1 MQPPKLIFTR
11 AQIENVAARLQ
22 ERITWAY
29 GQDLDGVT
37 FVVLLDGAKRFA
49 DLLLPKHAKRV
60 DVAVSS
66 YVGDRSTGQ
75 LRVEGELHPA
85 DIWSRDVV
93 IVDDIID
100 TGLTLHKM
108 KEKLTE
114 MGATDVVAV
123 CMLRRHLE
131 TPRWVRFGLT
141 LPESC
146 GFVAGMGLDY
156 NHKHRDLDGIYEMK

>member
-1 MQPPKLIFTR
+1 MTTYDEPPTEQEPDHELERQAAAEGLTTR
-11 AQIENVAARLQ
+11 HPNHHTPNGAPHHDTDAEQAAL
-22 ERITWAY
+22 
-29 GQDLDGVT
+29 GSMLDS
-37 FVVLLDGAKRFA
+37 LNAA
-49 DLLLPKHAKRV
+49 A
-60 DVAVSS
+60 
-66 YVGDRSTGQ
+66 
-75 LRVEGELHPA
+75 
-85 DIWSRDVV
+85 
-93 IVDDIID
+93 DIID